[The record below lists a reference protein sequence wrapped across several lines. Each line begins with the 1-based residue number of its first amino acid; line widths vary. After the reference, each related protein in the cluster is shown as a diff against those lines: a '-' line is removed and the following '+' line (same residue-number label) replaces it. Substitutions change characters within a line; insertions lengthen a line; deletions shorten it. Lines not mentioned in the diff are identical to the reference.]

1 LNLPKGFD
9 CILLHLNPG
18 VLKRFKKILKW
29 FFLILL
35 FLLVSIYIFIQTPF
49 GQNWIVKQV
58 TKRLSKDLQTKVT
71 IAHVDFSL
79 FNKMHLEGLM
89 IEDRQGD
96 TLLYAGDMKVRITD
110 WFFFKKQA
118 ELKYVG
124 LENAVIKFQRTDSVW
139 RQQFLFDYFGSSGGS
154 GKKKEGGLKLDLRK
168 LELKNVSFLKKDAW
182 MGEDMQIKVGSLDL
196 DADKL
201 SLSGNRF
208 EVNSLLIKDPV
219 VAIYKY
225 DRKKPRRIRTA
236 EELEQEVKKAL
247 GWNNQTIVK
256 ARTRRASQ
264 GWIILTDNTCSLPAS
279 MANGTMPVLKEIRF
293 LLQCNYL
300 PGKKADLKSKR

>member
-1 LNLPKGFD
+1 M
-9 CILLHLNPG
+9 
-18 VLKRFKKILKW
+18 
-29 FFLILL
+29 
-35 FLLVSIYIFIQTPF
+35 SIYIFIQTPF

-219 VAIYKY
+219 VAINKY

-236 EELEQEVKKAL
+236 EELE
-247 GWNNQTIVK
+247 
-256 ARTRRASQ
+256 
-264 GWIILTDNTCSLPAS
+264 
-279 MANGTMPVLKEIRF
+279 
-293 LLQCNYL
+293 
-300 PGKKADLKSKR
+300 